1 MWKAAAEDQAAVRR
15 GAHGRGCQEMSD
27 DRTYMDFELPE
38 LDTEHD
44 PSGGALRGIVLAWG
58 AVMVT
63 IAGLVLWA
71 MV

>member
-1 MWKAAAEDQAAVRR
+1 MN
-15 GAHGRGCQEMSD
+15 D
-27 DRTYMDFELPE
+27 DRKYLGFDLPE

-44 PSGGALRGIVLAWG
+44 PSGGALRGILLAWG

-63 IAGLVLWA
+63 IAGYVLWA